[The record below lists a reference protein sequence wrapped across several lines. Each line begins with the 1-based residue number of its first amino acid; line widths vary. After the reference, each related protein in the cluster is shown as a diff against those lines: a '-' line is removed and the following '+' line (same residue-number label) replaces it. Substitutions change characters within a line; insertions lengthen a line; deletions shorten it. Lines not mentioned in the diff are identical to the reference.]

1 MNYSAAQPESE
12 PLQLRKLQELLLRI
26 SLRRML
32 GETEAENYC
41 LFRWIPLREQRP
53 DDSSYV
59 LIKYLDTDGKA
70 VCSCPA
76 SYESGHFRD
85 LFTDDLELVI
95 NPAIILGWAYY
106 PYDGR

>member
-1 MNYSAAQPESE
+1 MDYSATPPGAEG
-12 PLQLRKLQELLLRI
+12 LQLGKLQELLLR
-26 SLRRML
+26 SLLRKML
-32 GETEAENYC
+32 GEADAESYC
-41 LFRWIPLREQRP
+41 LFRWIPLQEQRP
-53 DDSSYV
+53 DECSYV
-59 LIKYLDTDGKA
+59 LIKYLDTDGKE

-76 SYESGHFRD
+76 SYENGHFRD